1 MGKTG
6 SALDKGMM
14 GELRDLSNKAA
25 EKVAT
30 GADKFYD
37 GVTQTA
43 EAAVNK
49 TKQAAKDAEK
59 VKDDFKKV
67 NLRRPLD

>member
-14 GELRDLSNKAA
+14 GALRDLSNKA
-25 EKVAT
+25 
-30 GADKFYD
+30 
-37 GVTQTA
+37 
-43 EAAVNK
+43 
-49 TKQAAKDAEK
+49 AAKDAEK

-67 NLRRPLD
+67 NLRRPMD